1 MSNTRDYLLAV
12 EDDKASAQTI
22 AHATAQGTKLS
33 RVGAESLAETHAIR
47 RATEP
52 TDHPHRSR

>member
-1 MSNTRDYLLAV
+1 MSNARDYLLVV

-33 RVGAESLAETHAIR
+33 RVGVGIFS
-47 RATEP
+47 
-52 TDHPHRSR
+52 